1 MNFYP
6 ERKLD
11 VFNMYVPEIL
21 FGTSGK
27 YQSIDLSFVNNY
39 FHLKNIFLACLW
51 ILVGTEHLSD
61 HGAQSEYV
69 T

>member
-21 FGTSGK
+21 FGTSGEC
-27 YQSIDLSFVNNY
+27 QSIDLSFVNNY